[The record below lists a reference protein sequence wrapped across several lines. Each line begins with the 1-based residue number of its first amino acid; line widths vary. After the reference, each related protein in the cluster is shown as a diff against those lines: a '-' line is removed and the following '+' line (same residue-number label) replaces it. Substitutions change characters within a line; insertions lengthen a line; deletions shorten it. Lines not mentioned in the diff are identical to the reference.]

1 MTLKNK
7 KLMVAV
13 AFIGA
18 AGVIFF
24 WPNSAE
30 APEAK
35 PSSTSRAS
43 TPTPVPLISTAPS
56 APHADLPM
64 TTSPS
69 GPPPAGEQDGEST
82 HEAKAVAQIE
92 AAAVTYAPS
101 GIDTIAPFLLDA
113 SPVVRQNAIDGLIRL
128 GETGG
133 ASALREAAA
142 KVKDPRDAIKMLDA
156 ADYLE
161 LPPAKN
167 LSKLKSK
174 KQKSPRPLPNGNTA
188 KKDGK

>member
-7 KLMVAV
+7 KLMLAV

-43 TPTPVPLISTAPS
+43 SSTPVPPTSAAPP
-56 APHADLPM
+56 APHAVLPVA
-64 TTSPS
+64 TSPS
-69 GPPPAGEQDGEST
+69 GALPAGEQDGEST

-142 KVKDPRDAIKMLDA
+142 KAKDPRDAIKMLDA

-167 LSKLKSK
+167 LSKLRAK
-174 KQKSPRPLPNGNTA
+174 KQKSPRRIPDGNTPT
-188 KKDGK
+188 KDGG